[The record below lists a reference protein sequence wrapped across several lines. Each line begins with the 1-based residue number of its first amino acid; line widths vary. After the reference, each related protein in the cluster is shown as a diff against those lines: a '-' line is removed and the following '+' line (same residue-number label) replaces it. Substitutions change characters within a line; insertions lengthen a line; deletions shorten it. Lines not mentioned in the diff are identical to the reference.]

1 MVARVP
7 VGAYAPGQTINVEL
21 AVRNRS
27 DVLIAAFTVQLI
39 KVSKRLFVNGVVHIL
54 SFVL

>member
-39 KVSKRLFVNGVVHIL
+39 KVSKRLFVNGVAHIL